1 MPRFAS
7 DRTPHAFMPPTPR
20 IQPPRDPDST
30 TAPGRPQANGARPSE
45 TVRAA
50 VTVALAV
57 YLLGLLLTIAGN
69 TSSGSSALVRTL
81 KDRLFA
87 PWMVPAWLD
96 LGFDYR
102 LTYGGEEDADSS
114 LEVRRFADAA
124 SRNVQRLP
132 GSLRGERGA
141 RWRRLARSIALAKD
155 DADRDGL
162 LAAAVGRG
170 MFGQLGADDLVVR
183 VVRTP
188 VAERGAAPGQ
198 TTQAYSARVRM
209 IGGELQLLRSEPR
222 AELAP
227 LVQPAAAEAAP

>member
-1 MPRFAS
+1 MP
-7 DRTPHAFMPPTPR
+7 H
-20 IQPPRDPDST
+20 PPRTEPRRDPGKTS
-30 TAPGRPQANGARPSE
+30 PARLRADDTGPSE

-50 VTVALAV
+50 VTAALAV

-69 TSSGSSALVRTL
+69 SSSGSSTLVRTL

-102 LTYGGEEDADSS
+102 LTYGGAEDADHV
-114 LEVRRFADAA
+114 LEVRRFADATG
-124 SRNVQRLP
+124 RNVQRLP
-132 GSLRGERGA
+132 GTLRGERGA

-162 LAAAVGRG
+162 LAASVGKG
-170 MFGQLGADDLVVR
+170 MFGRFGAEDLVVR

-188 VAERGAAPGQ
+188 VADRGAPPGQ
-198 TTQAYSARVRM
+198 ATQAYAARVRM

-227 LVQPAAAEAAP
+227 LVQPAAQEATP